1 MKNKKHTYCE
11 EWLKRGWKLEQEIR
25 ALKREQRLAAEQAE
39 ENNCG
44 AEHALVYTM
53 QIQEQTEMLFSVKL
67 ELFECIMRLE
77 NRAHRVLLTL
87 RYLSFLTWE
96 EIAQM
101 MEVDVRHVYRL
112 HREALIEAEAY
123 IF

>member
-1 MKNKKHTYCE
+1 MKKQNHTYCE
-11 EWLKRGWKLEQEIR
+11 KWLKRGWKLDQEIQ
-25 ALKREQRLAAEQAE
+25 ALKREQLQATQQAQG
-39 ENNCG
+39 NNCN
-44 AEHALVYTM
+44 AERALRYTM
-53 QIQEQTEMLFSVKL
+53 QIQEQIERLFSVKL

-77 NRAHRVLLTL
+77 KRSHRVLITL

-96 EIAQM
+96 EIAQL

-112 HREALIEAEAY
+112 HREALGEVEAY

>member
-1 MKNKKHTYCE
+1 M
-11 EWLKRGWKLEQEIR
+11 KRGWKLEQEIS
-25 ALKREQRLAAEQAE
+25 ALKREQMQATEQAE

-44 AEHALVYTM
+44 AANALRYTM
-53 QIQEQTEMLFSVKL
+53 QIQERTEMLFSVKL

-96 EIAQM
+96 EIAQL

-112 HREALIEAEAY
+112 HREALSEAEAY

>member
-1 MKNKKHTYCE
+1 LKKRKHTYCE
-11 EWLKRGWKLEQEIR
+11 EWLKRGWKLEQELGI
-25 ALKREQRLAAEQAE
+25 LKQEQRLAAEYAQQ
-39 ENNCG
+39 NNCTTKQ
-44 AEHALVYTM
+44 ALYYTM
-53 QIQEQTEMLFSVKL
+53 QIQEQMEMLFSVKL

-77 NRAHRVLLTL
+77 KRTHRVLLTL

-112 HREALIEAEAY
+112 HREALLAAEPL

>member
-1 MKNKKHTYCE
+1 MKKQKHTYCE
-11 EWLKRGWKLEQEIR
+11 EWLKRGWRLEQEIS

-44 AEHALVYTM
+44 AECALMYTM
-53 QIQEQTEMLFSVKL
+53 QIQEQTEMLFSVNL

-77 NRAHRVLLTL
+77 ERTHRVLLTL

-96 EIAQM
+96 DIAQI

-112 HREALIEAEAY
+112 HREALLAAEAY

>member
-1 MKNKKHTYCE
+1 MKKQNHTYCE
-11 EWLKRGWKLEQEIR
+11 EWLKRGWKLDQEIR
-25 ALKREQRLAAEQAE
+25 ALKREQRLAAENAE

-44 AEHALVYTM
+44 AANALRYTM
-53 QIQEQTEMLFSVKL
+53 QIQEKTERLFSVKL

-77 NRAHRVLLTL
+77 NRSHRVLLTL

-96 EIAQM
+96 EIAEIL
-101 MEVDVRHVYRL
+101 EVNVRHVYRL
-112 HREALIEAEAY
+112 HREALIEAGTY